1 LILVR
6 LFDLQGEDICVAAVR
21 EVKEETGVS
30 ALRVIFY
37 SGKEECIFANKIM
50 SFQIDSEFIEIVAF
64 RYLHYNL

>member
-1 LILVR
+1 M
-6 LFDLQGEDICVAAVR
+6 AAVR